1 MFTDSTLVLLRSF
14 QSIRGDINWIEME
27 VNANLPR
34 ESVVCEEVSVQLK
47 RADTQE
53 SMNINLAWTNRP
65 WRYIIIYT
73 QEITTPSHQ

>member
-34 ESVVCEEVSVQLK
+34 EPVVCEEVSVQLK

-53 SMNINLAWTNRP
+53 SMNINLA
-65 WRYIIIYT
+65 
-73 QEITTPSHQ
+73 

>member
-53 SMNINLAWTNRP
+53 SMNINLA
-65 WRYIIIYT
+65 
-73 QEITTPSHQ
+73 